1 MGRRTCRLAVW
12 LLAVGPLAAQAAGQT
27 TAPVVITRDPS
38 GTAVIRAV
46 RLTTPLRIDGH
57 LDEEVYTTVPSI
69 SGFIQQEPSDGSPAT
84 EETEVW
90 VFFDSDNM
98 YVVGRC
104 WDSHPERMVANE
116 MRRDGA
122 RVPRN
127 EDFAFSFD
135 TFHDRRNGFNFEIT
149 PVGGRLDTEII
160 NDGAVSNRDWNPV
173 WEAVAARFDHG
184 WSVETRIPFKS
195 LRYRPGGDQVWGFQV
210 RRMVRWKNEISY
222 ITRIPAAIGERGH
235 HHVSLSPTLVGI
247 DVPPPGLNLEIKPYG
262 ISTMASDTTVTPRIA
277 NDLSAHW
284 GGDVKYGIT
293 KSLTADFTYNTD
305 FAQVEADQQQINLTR
320 FSLFY
325 PEKRDFFLENAGTF
339 VFGGATGADN
349 TPALFYSRR
358 IGLSGTQSVPIVA
371 GGRLVG
377 RAGKFS
383 VGVLNIESDEVPAS
397 GIPSTDFSV
406 VRVKRDVFRRSSIGA
421 IFTGRSVGQSGTG
434 SNEAYGADGTFVL
447 TDTITVNTFLAR
459 TRSQD
464 RAGHDASYHA
474 QFNYAGDR
482 YAVLVDELGIGR
494 NFNPELG
501 FVRHPDMRRGYG
513 FFQFSPRPRKKS
525 ALIRK
530 YYYDGSIEYIENN
543 AGRVDTRTQ
552 TAEFAIDFQSSDHFN
567 VRYGRTYEFLPQPLR
582 LAPGRV
588 VPVAAYNYGSV
599 LVGYNTGP
607 RRTITPGN
615 FSWEYGTFYGGHK
628 GTLTVGNSLLSFP
641 PHLMIEPTYTL
652 NHVSVPQG
660 TFTSHLLG
668 PRITYT
674 ATPLMFWSALVQYN
688 SIENSVSANV
698 RFRWE
703 YAPGSELFVVWNE
716 TRDTFAQGF
725 PTLTNR
731 ALIVKVNRLLRF

>member
-1 MGRRTCRLAVW
+1 MQSDARA
-12 LLAVGPLAAQAAGQT
+12 ADGPPPPV
-27 TAPVVITRDPS
+27 APAVITRDAS
-38 GTAVIRAV
+38 GHATIRAV
-46 RLTTPLRIDGH
+46 RLTTPLRVDGR
-57 LDEEVYTTVPSI
+57 LDEEIYSSVPSI
-69 SGFIQQEPSDGSPAT
+69 SGFIQQEPVDGAPAT

-90 VFFDSDNM
+90 VFFDDDNI

-135 TFHDRRNGFNFEIT
+135 TFHDRRNGFNFEVT

-173 WEAVAARFDHG
+173 WEAVAARFEHG
-184 WSVETRIPFKS
+184 WNVETRIPFKS
-195 LRYRPGGDQVWGFQV
+195 LRYRPGADQVWGFQV

-235 HHVSLSPTLVGI
+235 HHVSLSPTLVGVA
-247 DVPPPGLNLEIKPYG
+247 VPPPGLNLEVKPYG
-262 ISTMASDTTVTPRIA
+262 ISTLASDTTVTPRIA
-277 NDLSAHW
+277 NELSAKW

-305 FAQVEADQQQINLTR
+305 FAQVEADQQQVNLTR

-339 VFGGATGADN
+339 VFGGATGIDN

-358 IGLSGTQSVPIVA
+358 IGLSDTQAVPIVA
-371 GGRLVG
+371 GGRLTGRVG
-377 RAGKFS
+377 NFS
-383 VGVLNIESDEVPAS
+383 VGALNIESREMAASKIPA
-397 GIPSTDFSV
+397 TNFSV
-406 VRVKRDVFRRSSIGA
+406 VRLKRDVLRRSSVGA
-421 IFTGRSVGQSGTG
+421 IFTGRSAVQTGTG
-434 SNEAYGADGTFVL
+434 RNDAYGADGTFVL
-447 TDTITVNTFLAR
+447 TDTLTVNTFLAR
-459 TRSQD
+459 TRTSN
-464 RAGHDASYHA
+464 RPGHDTAYHA
-474 QFNYAGDR
+474 QLSYAGDR
-482 YAVLVDELGIGR
+482 YAMLVDRLGIGM
-494 NFNPELG
+494 NFDPQLG
-501 FVRHPDMRRGYG
+501 FVRHPDMRRSYG
-513 FFQFSPRPRKKS
+513 VLQFSPRPRKS
-525 ALIRK
+525 TIVRK
-530 YYYDGSIEYIENN
+530 YYYDWSVEYIENN
-543 AGRVDTRTQ
+543 AGRVDTRNQ
-552 TAEFAIDFQSSDHFN
+552 TGEFAIDFQSSDHFN
-567 VRYGRTYEFLPQPLR
+567 IRYGHTYEFLPKPLR
-582 LAPGRV
+582 LAPGVV
-588 VPVAAYNYGSV
+588 VPVAPYQYGSV

-615 FSWEYGTFYGGHK
+615 FLWEYGTFYGGHK
-628 GTLTVGNSLLSFP
+628 STLTVGNSLLSFP

-652 NHVSVPQG
+652 NHVAIAQG
-660 TFTSHLLG
+660 TFTTHLLG

-688 SIENSVSANV
+688 SIEHSASANV

-703 YAPGSELFVVWNE
+703 YRPGSELFVVWNE
-716 TRDTFAQGF
+716 TRDTAAQRF
-725 PTLTNR
+725 PELTNR